1 MLEDYRLNKL
11 DLLCQELEATWHK
24 SIPLSKSMQLTIESF
39 DNNILVSKAKLAP
52 NINVH
57 GTAFAGSLYSVQ
69 ALTGWGMVWLQLK
82 LAGFDDA
89 SIVIASGQIDYM
101 KPLKDDLI
109 TRCDFN
115 EVSGA
120 ISELEK
126 NDKTRFQLT
135 CTVNGNEGLVSKFIG
150 DYAVKLN

>member
-1 MLEDYRLNKL
+1 MSTL
-11 DLLCQELEATWHK
+11 DLLCKELEATWHN

-89 SIVIASGQIDYM
+89 SIVIASGQIEYM

-115 EVSGA
+115 GVSGA

-126 NDKTRFQLT
+126 SDKARFHLT
-135 CTVNGNEGLVSKFIG
+135 CTVSGKESLVSKFVG
-150 DYAVKLN
+150 DYAVKLNR